1 MGFLTRT
8 AGGETIKNMQT
19 DTGCKINVSPAT
31 GQDIE
36 RDIGLV
42 GSRDS
47 IERAKHAIMEKVHA
61 VVSLYCNIQSPLC
74 LRFNSRKR
82 TTAPAVEEADAA
94 QMTANSMALLI
105 PTTKPR
111 TSDRTE
117 VSRACPL
124 LMIKQTHMQPTVA
137 MKLMQCFGI
146 IINNKPNKTPKLKVP
161 PAHDVIRFQIR

>member
-1 MGFLTRT
+1 
-8 AGGETIKNMQT
+8 MQT

-61 VVSLYCNIQSPLC
+61 VVSPRLKSQTPLC
-74 LRFNSRKR
+74 LRFNSRRR
-82 TTAPAVEEADAA
+82 TTAPAVEGADAA
-94 QMTANSMALLI
+94 EMTANSTALLI

-111 TSDRTE
+111 TSDLTE
-117 VSRACPL
+117 VSRASPL
-124 LMIKQTHMQPTVA
+124 LMIKRTHMQPTGA

-146 IINNKPNKTPKLKVP
+146 IINNKPNRTPKLKVP
-161 PAHDVIRFQIR
+161 PVHDVIRFQIR